1 MINNDRGVQYAS
13 QDFKKVLKKHGFTQ
27 SMSRKGDCWDNAVA
41 AESFFHTLKTQLIY
55 HIRFNNFEEAER
67 ILFKYIEVYY
77 NQRRKHSANGW
88 KGPAH
93 CEQEWYNLKKVA

>member
-1 MINNDRGVQYAS
+1 MIHSDRGVQYAS
-13 QDFKKVLKKHGFTQ
+13 QDFKEALKAHGFIQ
-27 SMSRKGDCWDNAVA
+27 SMSRKGNCWDNAV

-67 ILFKYIEVYY
+67 ILFKYIEVCY

-88 KGPAH
+88 KAPAH
-93 CEQEWYNLKKVA
+93 CEQEWYNLKNVA